1 VDQACGGGEG
11 FSRLKMDGRHWGFMR
26 GTGYVGLLIGGVLLA
41 AVSCSGNGDGTGPVG
56 ATWSLRVIQA
66 AESTATLDVLVDG
79 GVVINGL
86 GTGTISSPVL
96 VPAGQR
102 IVEFRPAG
110 GATSPNQLQ
119 LAVVADSEYTAVVID
134 SSTLLNPIA
143 LTDSGGIPAAGKTEL
158 QVANFASLA
167 GPIDVYRRQPD
178 FDGLV
183 DLMFPFAYRAISGY
197 VQSNP
202 GEWQVLVASEAR
214 IGGVPPDVPQDTLL
228 IVEPISLAAGQAVT
242 VVLLDKVGG
251 GIDAI
256 VMRDR

>member
-1 VDQACGGGEG
+1 
-11 FSRLKMDGRHWGFMR
+11 MR
-26 GTGYVGLLIGGVLLA
+26 GPLIGGVLLA

-56 ATWSLRVIQA
+56 ATGSLRVIQA

-143 LTDSGGIPAAGKTEL
+143 LTDSGGIPAAGKTKL

-183 DLMFPFAYRAISGY
+183 DLMFPFAYRAVSGY
-197 VQSNP
+197 VQSEP
-202 GEWQVLVASEAR
+202 GDWQVLVASEAR
-214 IGGVPPDVPQDTLL
+214 FDGVPPDVPQDTLL
-228 IVEPISLAAGQAVT
+228 IVEPISLAADQAVT

-251 GIDAI
+251 GIDA
-256 VMRDR
+256 VLVRNR

>member
-1 VDQACGGGEG
+1 
-11 FSRLKMDGRHWGFMR
+11 
-26 GTGYVGLLIGGVLLA
+26 
-41 AVSCSGNGDGTGPVG
+41 
-56 ATWSLRVIQA
+56 LRVIQA

-86 GTGTISSPVL
+86 GTGTVSSPVS
-96 VPAGQR
+96 VPVGQR
-102 IVEFRPAG
+102 TIGFRPAG
-110 GATSPNQLQ
+110 GATSPNLLQ
-119 LAVVADSEYTAVVID
+119 LAVLADSEYTTVVID
-134 SSTLLNPIA
+134 SSTVLNPV
-143 LTDSGGIPAAGKTEL
+143 PAAGKTKL

-183 DLMFPFAYRAISGY
+183 DLMFPFDYRAVSGY
-197 VQSNP
+197 VQSDP
-202 GEWQVLVASEAR
+202 GAWQVLVATEAR
-214 IGGVPPDVPQDTLL
+214 IAGVPPDVPQDTLL

-251 GIDAI
+251 GIDAV

>member
-1 VDQACGGGEG
+1 
-11 FSRLKMDGRHWGFMR
+11 MR
-26 GTGYVGLLIGGVLLA
+26 GTASVRPLIGGILLA
-41 AVSCSGNGDGTGPVG
+41 SVSCSGNGDGTGPASPTG
-56 ATWSLRVIQA
+56 SLRVIQA
-66 AESTATLDVLVDG
+66 AESTAALDVLVDG

-86 GTGTISSPVL
+86 GAGTISSPVEIST
-96 VPAGQR
+96 GQR
-102 IVEFRPAG
+102 IIEFRPTG
-110 GATSPNQLQ
+110 GAASPNRLQ

-134 SSTLLNPIA
+134 SSTVLNPIA
-143 LTDSGGIPAAGKTEL
+143 LTDSGGIPAAGKTKL

-197 VQSNP
+197 VQSDP
-202 GEWQVLVASEAR
+202 GEWQVLVATEAR
-214 IGGVPPDVPQDTLL
+214 IAGVPPDVPQDTLL

-251 GIDAI
+251 GIDAV

>member
-1 VDQACGGGEG
+1 
-11 FSRLKMDGRHWGFMR
+11 MR
-26 GTGYVGLLIGGVLLA
+26 GTASVSPLIGGILLA
-41 AVSCSGNGDGTGPVG
+41 AVSCNGNSDGTGPVA
-56 ATWSLRVIQA
+56 ATGSLRVIQA

-86 GTGTISSPVL
+86 GTGTISSPVQ
-96 VPAGQR
+96 VPVGQR
-102 IVEFRPAG
+102 VIGFRPAG
-110 GATSPNQLQ
+110 GATSPNLLQ
-119 LAVVADSEYTAVVID
+119 LAVLADSEYTTVVID
-134 SSTLLNPIA
+134 SSTVLNPIA
-143 LTDSGGIPAAGKTEL
+143 LTDSGGIPEAGKSKL

-197 VQSNP
+197 VQSDP
-202 GEWQVLVASEAR
+202 GDWQILVATENR

-242 VVLLDKVGG
+242 VVLVDKAGG
-251 GIDAI
+251 GIDAV